1 MEFLLTLAYKL
12 FWFSV
17 VIGLVAFIHEL
28 GHFVVAKLCDVRVDA
43 FAIGM
48 GSTKLISKTIGET
61 EYSIRALP
69 IGGFVMLAQEDGLTP
84 DDGKPDPGSRSFQ
97 RKNIFQKIAILLAGP
112 AMNLVG
118 TFAILTFIHH
128 WHGLPATTLQVV
140 NVLKDA
146 PAQKAGF
153 LENDVLLK
161 IDHKSIRDFEQGRF
175 LISSFASKEVEVEI
189 ERRVDYKVFKDH
201 ATLLNYIETSY
212 KKKNFIKIKV
222 LKTKKVSVY
231 DKKEIALKRLAK
243 MSPKDVIVSVSESIT
258 KKVLKVVPTKQGTI
272 GIQIRPFYLNG
283 ALIKYPLQDSV
294 KRSFDATI
302 NWSSQFATQLSN
314 MFVNMIR
321 HFKAPENI
329 GGPVAIA
336 NVVSQSVERGLL
348 DFLFLVAKIS
358 ISIGL
363 FNLVPIPGLDG
374 GRIMV
379 ILIKDFINKFGNV
392 VMGKKEDAFDDVVE
406 GYVNIVGVLCVLS
419 LIVLVTFKDIKE
431 LLT

>member
-12 FWFSV
+12 FWFSL

-28 GHFVVAKLCDVRVDA
+28 GHFVVAKWCDVRVDA

-48 GSTKLISKTIGET
+48 GSTKLIAKTVGET

-69 IGGFVMLAQEDGLTP
+69 IGGFVMLAQEDGLDP
-84 DDGKPDPGSRSFQ
+84 DDDKPDPGNRSFQ

-118 TFAILTFIHH
+118 TFAILAYIHH

-146 PAQKAGF
+146 PAATAGF
-153 LENDVLLK
+153 QENDVLLSINKKK
-161 IDHKSIRDFEQGRF
+161 IEDFEQGRF
-175 LISSFASKEVEVEI
+175 LISSFATKDVEVEVQ
-189 ERRVDYKVFKDH
+189 RRTNYKSFDDH
-201 ATLLNYIETSY
+201 AGLLNYLDKLYVDKS
-212 KKKNFIKIKV
+212 FIKIETIKDKKSV
-222 LKTKKVSVY
+222 VYDTKEVALKHLEKLNPTEIKVS
-231 DKKEIALKRLAK
+231 I
-243 MSPKDVIVSVSESIT
+243 SQDVE
-258 KKVLKVVPTKQGTI
+258 KKVLVVVPSKQGTI
-272 GIQIRPFYLNG
+272 GIQIRPFFLDG
-283 ALIKYPLQDSV
+283 KLIVYPFNDSV
-294 KRSFDATI
+294 KRSFKSTI
-302 NWSSQFATQLSN
+302 NWSTQFAGELSN

-321 HFKAPENI
+321 NFKAPENI

-374 GRIMV
+374 GRIMIIV
-379 ILIKDFINKFGNV
+379 VKDCINKFGNV
-392 VMGKKEDAFDDVVE
+392 MGKQEDAFDDIIE
-406 GYVNIVGVLCVLS
+406 GYVNLFGVLCVLS

-431 LLT
+431 LLS